1 MTFEAAMARLDEIV
15 RKLEK
20 GDAPLQDAMKLFVEG
35 TELSRRCNELLSEA
49 EQQIVKISKG
59 PDGAPLEQEFEN
71 AE

>member
-35 TELSRRCNELLSEA
+35 TELSRHCNELLSEA
-49 EQQIVKISKG
+49 EQQVVKISKG

>member
-49 EQQIVKISKG
+49 EQQVVKISKG